1 MRMMLIDD
9 CGGHDL
15 DRQKVDDHEDDVDDC
30 NGHELDEHEGD
41 YGAWVDHHEVD
52 DQERV
57 LIDDCDGH
65 DLDQQE
71 VDDHEDDDGAWV
83 DHHEVDD
90 HVEDHYDHLQ
100 ICKR

>member
-30 NGHELDEHEGD
+30 NGHELDEHDEHEGD

-71 VDDHEDDDGAWV
+71 VDDHEDDV
-83 DHHEVDD
+83 D
-90 HVEDHYDHLQ
+90 
-100 ICKR
+100 

>member
-1 MRMMLIDD
+1 MS
-9 CGGHDL
+9 
-15 DRQKVDDHEDDVDDC
+15 
-30 NGHELDEHEGD
+30 
-41 YGAWVDHHEVD
+41 
-52 DQERV
+52 
-57 LIDDCDGH
+57 IDDCDGH